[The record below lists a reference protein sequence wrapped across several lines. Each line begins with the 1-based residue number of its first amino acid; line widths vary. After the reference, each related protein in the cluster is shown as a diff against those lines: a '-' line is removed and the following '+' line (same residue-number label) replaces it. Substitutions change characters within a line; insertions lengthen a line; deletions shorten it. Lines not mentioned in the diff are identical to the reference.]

1 MAVVSVAMAGIR
13 LSAAI
18 LQKEPTIK
26 IRGLP
31 GKKNKGKTPIS
42 RKTIKKGADK
52 PDCHEQQ

>member
-42 RKTIKKGADK
+42 RKTIKKRSR
-52 PDCHEQQ
+52 